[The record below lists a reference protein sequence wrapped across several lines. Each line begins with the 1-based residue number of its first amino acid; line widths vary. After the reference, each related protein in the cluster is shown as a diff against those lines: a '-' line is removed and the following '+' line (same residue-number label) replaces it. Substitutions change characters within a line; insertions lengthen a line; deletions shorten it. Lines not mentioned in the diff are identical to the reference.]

1 MALEALGYSQT
12 AERWDAQNLELE
24 RGSHTGT
31 LFEFRCW
38 ETKNKETGEVRDWVC
53 FGFQVG
59 ALKVQRFYGLISKA
73 GKPLAFLLERDLK
86 TLLGSAPPVS
96 EVQVAGRTGPVVDRL
111 VGLQVQLAYEE
122 REGYLDL
129 YINGVVESSPGGDW

>member
-1 MALEALGYSQT
+1 MALAALGYKQST
-12 AERWDAQNLELE
+12 ERWQEQNEELN

-38 ETKNKETGEVRDWVC
+38 ETTDKETGTIKDWVS

-59 ALKVQRFYGLISKA
+59 ELKVQRFYGLVSKA
-73 GKPLAFLLERDLK
+73 GKSLAFLLERDLK
-86 TLLGSAPPVS
+86 TLLGAAPPVS
-96 EVQVAGRTGPVVDRL
+96 EVQVAGRTGPVADRL

-122 REGYLDL
+122 RDGYLNLFID
-129 YINGVVESSPGGDW
+129 GVGESAPGGDW